1 LDIKEE
7 DEQIGK
13 RIKEV
18 RQKIG
23 LTQEELGER
32 AELHY
37 SYIGQLERGNK
48 LPSIKTL
55 KKIAAAL
62 NIKLEA
68 LLEDVPTYETSSQ
81 NLLNREI
88 LNILK
93 DSPPE
98 DLKLFL
104 DVICLVKD
112 HLQKIRRKTKAKG

>member
-1 LDIKEE
+1 MDIKEH
-7 DEQIGK
+7 EQLGK

-37 SYIGQLERGNK
+37 SYIGQVERGNK

-68 LLEDVPTYETSSQ
+68 LLEDTPSYETSSQ

-88 LNILK
+88 LNFLK

-104 DVICLVKD
+104 DVISLIKN
-112 HLQKIRRKTKAKG
+112 HLQKIRQKAITKD